1 MPPINMTVGER
12 AALKQLA
19 MSPRLASEIEPDFA
33 ERLLDQGL
41 AVRQA
46 LRLSITTKGQ
56 LELLRQRYRTLGTR
70 RAAPMPGGEFIA
82 EPEDRPEPSP
92 AESEQPAELVD
103 SD

>member
-1 MPPINMTVGER
+1 MPPINMTAGER

-56 LELLRQRYRTLGTR
+56 LGLLRQRYRTLGAR
-70 RAAPMPGGEFIA
+70 RAAPAFGDEVAA
-82 EPEDRPEPSP
+82 ELEDRQALSP